1 MESIYRCT
9 CEDINRC
16 VAAESPQEAISIFQ
30 KAYRL
35 DDFEREV
42 CGVQHITHRKFLLK
56 NET

>member
-42 CGVQHITHRKFLLK
+42 CGVQHITHRKFFTQK
-56 NET
+56 